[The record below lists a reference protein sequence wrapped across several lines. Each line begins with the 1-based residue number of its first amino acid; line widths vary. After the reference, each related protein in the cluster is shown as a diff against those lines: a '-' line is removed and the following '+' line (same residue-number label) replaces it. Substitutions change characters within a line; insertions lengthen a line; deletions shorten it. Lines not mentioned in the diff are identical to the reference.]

1 MIMADDIGVENLSC
15 YGATA
20 HKTPNPDAL
29 AAGDIRFN
37 HAHSQPICTPSRVQI
52 MTGIYNNRNYVQFG
66 LLDPEAVTFGNVL
79 RDAGYT
85 TAIAGKWQLK
95 GGFEGVAN
103 FGFDHHCLW
112 QLTRRPS
119 RYPMIM
125 PHWPFVPTPDHPDWD
140 PEMWKDAIGEPG
152 GYKGPEYWDAFV
164 SYTDKMVGQLKA
176 VLAPQLEVTKTA
188 DPVVNAKRGKAK
200 KKTKT
205 GNKAKKNQK
214 TKKSN

>member
-1 MIMADDIGVENLSC
+1 MNPPSFRRFALALLCLVPLITPTAVAEDKRPNIIVIMADDIGMENLSC

-20 HKTPNPDAL
+20 HKTPHLDAL
-29 AAGDIRFN
+29 AGNGIRFE

-85 TAIAGKWQLK
+85 TAVAGKWQLQ
-95 GGFEGVAN
+95 GGFEGVRN

-119 RYPMIM
+119 RFPAR
-125 PHWPFVPTPDHPDWD
+125 
-140 PEMWKDAIGEPG
+140 K
-152 GYKGPEYWDAFV
+152 
-164 SYTDKMVGQLKA
+164 
-176 VLAPQLEVTKTA
+176 
-188 DPVVNAKRGKAK
+188 
-200 KKTKT
+200 
-205 GNKAKKNQK
+205 
-214 TKKSN
+214 